1 MSALRR
7 RLKDPRFWL
16 VLYFALF
23 AGCVLDTFRAPGDQL
38 TGKGYVG
45 LVRGYQAVGRPVVR
59 QHVRCRYCPT
69 CSEYSAEAVRTH
81 ALRRGL
87 VLTYRRISSCQPDVP
102 LGTEDPVPPAEAP

>member
-69 CSEYSAEAVRTH
+69 CSEYSAEAVQIH
-81 ALRRGL
+81 GIRRGL
-87 VLTYRRISSCQPDVP
+87 LLTYRRIDSCRPEVP